1 MRESRFLIRAA
12 VCIATL
18 AAMSSVSAQIKHR
31 FVQVNGIKM
40 HIAEQGEGPLVVLA
54 HGFPELWY
62 SWRHVLPA
70 LAAAGYHAVAPDMRG
85 YGQTDAP
92 PNIQD
97 YTQLQFAGDLVG
109 LVHALGY
116 EQAVIGGHDW
126 GAPAAYNAANLR
138 PDIFRGVILLSVP
151 YGVRGEGGV
160 KPTEGMLS
168 RVPPGQQFYQTYFQT
183 PGVAEKEFEAD
194 PKRTLRMLLYSLS
207 GSIPR
212 EHRWRYT
219 FGVNE
224 KALDGCTDPKQLP
237 PWLRQEDLD
246 YYAKEYARTGFRG
259 GLNWYRGQD
268 ITWHETGFLI
278 GRKLLQP
285 TLYIAGTDDAVVE
298 FGRQGVENLEKSVP
312 NLWKKVLLPGVGH
325 WTEQEAPAEV
335 NQLIV
340 EFLHS
345 LDHKAGAK

>member
-1 MRESRFLIRAA
+1 MRKFRSSIRAA
-12 VCIATL
+12 AWIATL
-18 AAMSSVSAQIKHR
+18 SAMSPIPAQTANVKHR

-92 PNIQD
+92 PNLED
-97 YTQLQFAGDLVG
+97 YTQLQFVGDMVG

-116 EQAVIGGHDW
+116 EQAVIAGHDW
-126 GAPAAYNAANLR
+126 GAPVAYNAANLR
-138 PDIFRGVILLSVP
+138 PDMFRAVILLSVP
-151 YGVRGEGGV
+151 FGMRGEGGV
-160 KPTEGMLS
+160 KPTEGMRS

-207 GSIPR
+207 GSIPK
-212 EHRWRYT
+212 EQKWRYV

-237 PWLRQEDLD
+237 AWLKPEDLD
-246 YYAKEYARTGFRG
+246 YYAKEYTRTGFRG

-268 ITWHETGFLI
+268 LSWQETPFLI
-278 GRKLLQP
+278 GRKLIQP
-285 TLYIAGTDDAVVE
+285 TLYVAGTDDAVVE
-298 FGRQGVENLEKSVP
+298 FGRAGVDNLEKSVP

-325 WTEQEAPAEV
+325 WTEQESPVEV
-335 NQLIV
+335 NRLIV
-340 EFLHS
+340 EFLHHV
-345 LDHKAGAK
+345 DAR